1 MRNSMYA
8 ALTCIILCT
17 AVGHTQE
24 HLTRDE
30 IYDRWDDLNLTKT
43 TGIQSVS
50 WLPDGQGYLETE
62 VDSTTGIV
70 TFYRVDA
77 RNGTRAPLFD
87 RDQTSKIAS
96 EYNRLTGKAESEI
109 PFKEFSHLPDYKG
122 VRFKVEEEEFVYW
135 SVAESM
141 VKLPAPNFKLAG
153 WTPHRSSGQLTR
165 GTYTS
170 DFRKVA
176 YVKDYDIYVTDAAT
190 EEETQVTFGGTED
203 VMNGRTDWVYPE
215 ELRQSQAFW
224 WSPSGSNIAYLQFD
238 VRVEHTYPLLHE
250 IDLETEEGFDH
261 YRFKTLL
268 EVQRYPKAGEPN
280 PTVKLFIADVATGK
294 TVEVDTDSSPDVY
307 LIKMN
312 WRNDGSELT
321 FQRLNR
327 FQNRL
332 ELLAADPATGS
343 VRTIMVEE
351 DEAFVR
357 LHNNYIQLE
366 DGEHFTWTSERSG
379 WNHLYLYNY
388 DGTLVK
394 QLTDGPWEVSRVR
407 HVDNANRL
415 IYFATNTENGLE
427 SHFSRVKFDG
437 TDLKQL
443 TTESGN
449 HTVNIDPVGRH
460 YTDNYSSLTTPPVV
474 NIVETNGR
482 VVRNLST
489 TTLDM
494 GRMEELGLELPELVT
509 FRADDGVTVLHAILY
524 KPAQFDPSKQYPLL
538 VTVYG
543 GPSSGVRNRFIV
555 GYRDAQLGYFVIK
568 QDNRGTTNRGKKY
581 LAETYL
587 KFGQVEIDDQAAGV
601 HQITQRPYI
610 DGNRVG
616 IFGGSYGGY
625 ASSMALLRYPDLFH
639 VGVAAAPVTDWR
651 SYDTIYTERYMRTP
665 QANPEGYDAGS
676 AMTYASNLKGKLF
689 LMHGLIDNNVHM
701 GNTIHLSDALQKAGK
716 MFDLMIYPENRHGVR
731 GYHRTHMN
739 RLRTLYFLKHLR
751 PEGWEERMEKV
762 ERTANL

>member
-1 MRNSMYA
+1 MYA
-8 ALTCIILCT
+8 VLTGIILCT
-17 AVGHTQE
+17 ATGHAQE
-24 HLTRDE
+24 QLTRNE
-30 IYDRWDDLNLTKT
+30 IYDRWDDLNLTET
-43 TGIQSVS
+43 AGIQSVA
-50 WLPDGQGYLETE
+50 WLPDGRGYLETE
-62 VDSTTGIV
+62 TDSTTGIV

-77 RNGTRAPLFD
+77 RNGSRAPLFGPA
-87 RDQTSKIAS
+87 QTSKIVS
-96 EYNRLTGKAESEI
+96 EYNRLTGESVSDL
-109 PFKEFSHLPDYKG
+109 PFKEFSYLPDYNG
-122 VRFKVEEEEFVYW
+122 IRFKVKEEEFVYW
-135 SVAESM
+135 SEAESM
-141 VKLPAPNFKLAG
+141 DKLPVPKLKLAG
-153 WTPHRSSGQLTR
+153 WMPHRTSGQLTR

-176 YVKDYDIYVTDAAT
+176 YVKDYDIYITDAT
-190 EEETQVTFGGTED
+190 SGEETQVTVGGTED
-203 VMNGRTDWVYPE
+203 IMNGRTDWVYPE
-215 ELRQSQAFW
+215 ELGQSQAFW
-224 WSPSGSNIAYLQFD
+224 WSPSGSHLAYLQFD

-250 IDLETEEGFDH
+250 IDLETEEGFEH

-280 PTVKLFIADVATGK
+280 PTVKLFIADVVTGR
-294 TVEVDTDSSPDVY
+294 TVAVDTDSSPDVY

-312 WRNDGSELT
+312 WRSDGSELT

-332 ELLAADPATGS
+332 ELLAADPVSGS
-343 VRTIMVEE
+343 VRTVMVEE

-379 WNHLYLYNY
+379 WNHLYLYHY

-394 QLTDGPWEVSRVR
+394 QLTDGPWEVARVR
-407 HVDNANRL
+407 HIDNANKL
-415 IYFATNTENGLE
+415 IYFTTNTENGLE

-437 TDLKQL
+437 ADLQQL
-443 TTESGN
+443 TTEAGN
-449 HTVNIDPVGRH
+449 HTINIDPVGRH
-460 YTDNYSSLTTPPVV
+460 FTDNYSSLTTPPVV
-474 NIVETNGR
+474 NIVETNGN

-489 TTLDM
+489 TTLDI

-509 FRADDGVTVLHAILY
+509 FRADDGVTPLHAILY
-524 KPAQFDPSKQYPLL
+524 KPAQFDPGKQYPLL

-555 GYRDAQLGYFVIK
+555 GYRAAQLGYFVIK
-568 QDNRGTTNRGKKY
+568 QDNRGTTNRGKKH

-587 KFGQVEIDDQAAGV
+587 KFGRIEIDDQAAGV
-601 HQITQRPYI
+601 RQITRRPYI

-665 QANPEGYDAGS
+665 QANPDGYDAGS

-689 LMHGLIDNNVHM
+689 LMHGLIDNNVHV

-751 PEGWEERMEKV
+751 PEGWEERMHKV
-762 ERTANL
+762 ERTANR